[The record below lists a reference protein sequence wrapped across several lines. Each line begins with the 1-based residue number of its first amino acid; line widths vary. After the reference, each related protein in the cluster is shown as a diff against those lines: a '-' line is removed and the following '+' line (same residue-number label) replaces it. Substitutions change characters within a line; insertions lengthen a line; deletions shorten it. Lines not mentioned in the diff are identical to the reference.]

1 MKNWTAETLKDSQSL
16 GSFSKSCGKVTHPY
30 DCRSEPFGKPNLS
43 LYQTIS
49 RPLKKCNIIVKNFLK
64 GPSRITTLET
74 SQSPSLDECK
84 VIIRELATELH
95 RISKYQDNFTSS
107 HEDGYSLA
115 ECQQFILQWAEELSI
130 LPKISVGQSRSSP
143 KALRTCWEDYEVE
156 ERTSPKEAE
165 RRLAEA
171 QRIVSE
177 WAAGLQS
184 RRQDSVYPGE
194 DVCSVLQDLEGQWKR
209 GKLPNML
216 PVMDFLIWTVLQEQP
231 QEGSIPELWLKSKQR
246 FKHSAFTTVIPEPVW
261 DWISKASVDILLDPE
276 SANPDFIVSNNQ
288 KRVRVG
294 KIIESKNDP
303 RDGYGHYRA
312 SHKYDGWWCALGTQG
327 FTKGRHYWEVGV
339 EGKTDWR
346 IGITRESAPRRGFV
360 ELNTSTGY
368 WTLRMQVSGLK
379 ALAVPAVDIKI
390 PEHLKKIGVYLD
402 IEEGQLSF
410 YDVVARSH
418 IYTFNDTFSEQV
430 YPVFGTV
437 ETDRDLVIL

>member
-16 GSFSKSCGKVTHPY
+16 GSFGKSGGKVTHPY
-30 DCRSEPFGKPNLS
+30 DCHSEPFGKPDLS
-43 LYQTIS
+43 FYQTIS

-84 VIIRELATELH
+84 AIIRELATELH
-95 RISKYQDNFTSS
+95 RISKYQDNFTTS

-165 RRLAEA
+165 GRLADA
-171 QRIVSE
+171 QCIVSE

-184 RRQDSVYPGE
+184 RKQDSVCPGE
-194 DVCSVLQDLEGQWKR
+194 DVCLVLQDLEGQWKR

-231 QEGSIPELWLKSKQR
+231 QEGSIPELWFKPKQR
-246 FKHSAFTTVIPEPVW
+246 FKH
-261 DWISKASVDILLDPE
+261 SVDILLDPE

-294 KIIESKNDP
+294 KIIESKHDP
-303 RDGYGHYRA
+303 RDGHGHYRA

-346 IGITRESAPRRGFV
+346 IGIARESAPRRGFV

-368 WTLRMQVSGLK
+368 WTLRMQVSRLK
-379 ALAVPAVDIKI
+379 ALTVPAVDIKI

>member
-1 MKNWTAETLKDSQSL
+1 MKNWTAETLKDSQSF
-16 GSFSKSCGKVTHPY
+16 GSFGKSCGKVTHPY
-30 DCRSEPFGKPNLS
+30 DCCSEPFGKPNLS
-43 LYQTIS
+43 FYQIIA
-49 RPLKKCNIIVKNFLK
+49 RQLKKCHILFNYLK

-74 SQSPSLDECK
+74 SQSPSLDKCK
-84 VIIRELATELH
+84 DIIRELATELH

-184 RRQDSVYPGE
+184 RKQDSVCPGE
-194 DVCSVLQDLEGQWKR
+194 DVCLVLQDLEGQWKR

-246 FKHSAFTTVIPEPVW
+246 FKHS
-261 DWISKASVDILLDPE
+261 VDILLDPE

-294 KIIESKNDP
+294 KIIESKHDP
-303 RDGYGHYRA
+303 RDGHGHYRA

-327 FTKGRHYWEVGV
+327 FTEGRHYWEVGV

-346 IGITRESAPRRGFV
+346 IGITKESAPRRGFV

-368 WTLRMQVSGLK
+368 GTLRMQVSGLK
-379 ALAVPAVDIKI
+379 ALTVPAVDIKI

>member
-1 MKNWTAETLKDSQSL
+1 MQNWTAETLKDSQSI
-16 GSFSKSCGKVTHPY
+16 GSFGKSCGKVTHPY
-30 DCRSEPFGKPNLS
+30 DCCSQPFGKPNLS
-43 LYQTIS
+43 LYQTIT
-49 RPLKKCNIIVKNFLK
+49 RLLKKCQIVIKNFLK

-84 VIIRELATELH
+84 AIIRKLATELH
-95 RISKYQDNFTSS
+95 RISKYEDNFTTSL
-107 HEDGYSLA
+107 EDGYSLA

-143 KALRTCWEDYEVE
+143 NPPRTCWEDYEVE

-184 RRQDSVYPGE
+184 RKQDSVCPGE

-209 GKLPNML
+209 GKLPSML
-216 PVMDFLIWTVLQEQP
+216 PVMDFIIWTVLQEDP

-294 KIIESKNDP
+294 KIIESKVNMILEMDTVATAHLTSMMGGGVHWEHRALP
-303 RDGYGHYRA
+303 RV
-312 SHKYDGWWCALGTQG
+312 GT
-327 FTKGRHYWEVGV
+327 TGRWG
-339 EGKTDWR
+339 
-346 IGITRESAPRRGFV
+346 
-360 ELNTSTGY
+360 
-368 WTLRMQVSGLK
+368 
-379 ALAVPAVDIKI
+379 
-390 PEHLKKIGVYLD
+390 
-402 IEEGQLSF
+402 
-410 YDVVARSH
+410 
-418 IYTFNDTFSEQV
+418 
-430 YPVFGTV
+430 
-437 ETDRDLVIL
+437 

>member
-16 GSFSKSCGKVTHPY
+16 GSFGKSGGKVTHPY
-30 DCRSEPFGKPNLS
+30 DCHSEPFGKPDLS
-43 LYQTIS
+43 FYQ
-49 RPLKKCNIIVKNFLK
+49 

-84 VIIRELATELH
+84 AIIRELATELH
-95 RISKYQDNFTSS
+95 RISKYQDNFTTS

-165 RRLAEA
+165 GRLADA
-171 QRIVSE
+171 QCIVSE

-184 RRQDSVYPGE
+184 RKQDSVCPGE
-194 DVCSVLQDLEGQWKR
+194 DVCLVLQDLEGQWKR

-231 QEGSIPELWLKSKQR
+231 QEGSIPELWFKPKQR
-246 FKHSAFTTVIPEPVW
+246 FKH
-261 DWISKASVDILLDPE
+261 SVDILLDPE

-294 KIIESKNDP
+294 KIIESKHDP
-303 RDGYGHYRA
+303 RDGHGHYRA

-346 IGITRESAPRRGFV
+346 IGIARESAPRRGFV

-368 WTLRMQVSGLK
+368 WTLRMQVSRLK
-379 ALAVPAVDIKI
+379 ALTVPAVDIKI